1 MLSWLIMP
9 VRSASGIASARG
21 AVSEPVT
28 TTVNPAAAAIK
39 NLRIKSPFGLGSRR
53 DGDEVRGVGAL
64 TASALA
70 RLLLWVISDRA
81 IQRQCRPMS
90 AVTPKADKRGCGG
103 LVR

>member
-39 NLRIKSPFGLGSRR
+39 NLRIKYPFGLGSRR
-53 DGDEVRGVGAL
+53 DGDEVRGVWAL
-64 TASALA
+64 TASALT
-70 RLLLWVISDRA
+70 RLLLWVNDGLTN
-81 IQRQCRPMS
+81 QGPCRPLS
-90 AVTPKADKRGCGG
+90 AVHPIGDKLLQR
-103 LVR
+103 RE